1 MTDPEKSAAVS
12 QTNAN
17 ANPPSVT
24 ANGEH
29 EEPKEIVAQKVSG
42 TGKFFPGTLKHRNLF
57 NTWKGSLVG
66 EAAPKAHLNLADGS
80 LIWGEEWFCFAI
92 FV

>member
-42 TGKFFPGTLKHRNLF
+42 TGKLSPVPRSTGT
-57 NTWKGSLVG
+57 
-66 EAAPKAHLNLADGS
+66 
-80 LIWGEEWFCFAI
+80 C
-92 FV
+92 